1 MELTL
6 IMADIVRISHFWQ
19 YTMKK
24 NETLNLYTDKFQNKN
39 NYGLADVFSDAYM
52 NVNYDSAQTSRRVS
66 VVDTT

>member
-24 NETLNLYTDKFQNKN
+24 NETLILDNEKFQNKN
-39 NYGLADVFSDAYM
+39 NYGLADVFSDAYECKLRFGAIIPPC
-52 NVNYDSAQTSRRVS
+52 VCC
-66 VVDTT
+66 